1 MSIAIVTLSFAGTCN
16 SILKAVFMES
26 KIYPLR
32 KNQTKGSEELFK
44 LIAKVRTFLKV
55 QLVSNL

>member
-1 MSIAIVTLSFAGTCN
+1 
-16 SILKAVFMES
+16 MES

-44 LIAKVRTFLKV
+44 LIAKVRTFFKV